1 MVDHDRFYYQNQRPG
16 YSNYYEPG
24 SEVKHFGNPWEELS
38 YVKYLMSEKYKVFEN
53 PETMQSRT
61 RSIQYL

>member
-1 MVDHDRFYYQNQRPG
+1 
-16 YSNYYEPG
+16 
-24 SEVKHFGNPWEELS
+24 VKHFSAPWEELS

-61 RSIQYL
+61 RSIQYLQEIVEKWYVNIGVTQKQQER